1 MLPTPTPIA
10 QLALDAHTAAL
21 FLGSTEVEPVHL
33 LWALC
38 RTEEGRRAVEDQG
51 GDYTAILRHIASVA
65 RASGDGARQ
74 RAEHAVYTH
83 AFHQVFLGVEAQ
95 AVDNEG
101 GVDAGFAL
109 DALRAYAEREGE
121 GLLADALAA
130 ARFQDAV
137 GSDTASFAQAEE
149 GFDPFKATF
158 GDALEDDEGGIS
170 FGQGDGMEGEPEAAA
185 SQQAARSA
193 AQAAASLAADP
204 NMAAAL
210 AALRNLTLE
219 AREGRGDPVIGR
231 HAEIAELRA
240 VLERRRKPNALLVGE
255 PGVGKTALV
264 EGLARDLLAAPSGSP
279 LAGRPVFELEM
290 GALMAGTRFRGDFEA
305 RMRHVL
311 DQAAGKR
318 AILFIDEAHALIG
331 AGGGAHSGG
340 MDASTLLKPALARG
354 DISVILATT
363 PAETRALVKDRA
375 FARRFQ
381 RVQVGEPD
389 VATTIAMVARARA
402 PYETHHGVTIPEIF
416 VESLVEAM
424 ATAAPERRFPDKA
437 FDALDAAAQAARRRG
452 STIVCQQ
459 DVDAAVF
466 AVTGTRLGRVGAD
479 EIARAEGLE
488 AALRAAVLGQD
499 EALAS
504 LASAV
509 RLRMLGLQ
517 GGSGCASAHLLNGP
531 SGVGKTETA
540 KALAKALDM
549 PLVRIDMSEYMD
561 PHAIS
566 GLIGAPPGYVGF
578 QDDGLLIAAGEAN
591 PRMVLLLDEV
601 DKAHP
606 RVFDVL
612 LQIMDAGRLTSPD
625 GRVVSFRG
633 THLVMTANIGASD
646 AGRPAMGFGRTRD
659 ADAEMR
665 AAVAA
670 HVRPEFAERL
680 TTALT
685 YKPLDREAAL
695 SIARAALRACTD
707 RFARMDC
714 VLHMGEDVAVAIVDG
729 LPEGP
734 VSGRRI
740 LRAVETR
747 VADAVALEA
756 LKHPVGVALSVCLSG
771 EKAHLVRAM

>member
-10 QLALDAHTAAL
+10 QLALDAHKAAL
-21 FLGSTEVEPVHL
+21 SLFSTEVEPVHL

-38 RTEEGRRAVEDQG
+38 TTEEGRRAVEEQG
-51 GDYTAILRHIASVA
+51 GDYTAILRYISSHV
-65 RASGDGARQ
+65 RERHKGQ
-74 RAEHAVYTH
+74 RKRPDQAFYTP
-83 AFHQVFLGVEAQ
+83 AFHQVFLGIEAQ
-95 AVDNEG
+95 AVDVHG
-101 GVDAGFAL
+101 GVDAVFAL
-109 DALRAYAEREGE
+109 TALRLYAEEAGE
-121 GLLADALAA
+121 GLLVEALAA
-130 ARFQDAV
+130 ARFQDGV
-137 GSDTASFAQAEE
+137 GSDAGAFAQAEE
-149 GFDPFKATF
+149 GFDPFKVAF
-158 GDALEDDEGGIS
+158 GDALEDDEPGAG
-170 FGQGDGMEGEPEAAA
+170 FGEGDSADSESEAAMHP
-185 SQQAARSA
+185 QPGRGVSA
-193 AQAAASLAADP
+193 AAAALASDP

-264 EGLARDLLAAPSGSP
+264 EGLARDLLAIPHGSP
-279 LAGRPVFELEM
+279 LSGRPVFELEM

-354 DISVILATT
+354 EISVILATT

-389 VATTIAMVARARA
+389 VATTVAMVARARG
-402 PYETHHGVTIPEIF
+402 PYETHHGVTIPEDF

-424 ATAAPERRFPDKA
+424 ALAAPERRFPDKA

-452 STIVCQQ
+452 SSIVGQQ

-466 AVTGTRLGRVGAD
+466 AVAGVRLGRVGPA

-488 AALRAAVLGQD
+488 SALRAAVLGQD
-499 EALAS
+499 EAVSA

-540 KALAKALDM
+540 KALAKALDV
-549 PLVRIDMSEYMD
+549 PLVRIDMSEFMD

-578 QDDGLLIAAGEAN
+578 QDDGLLIAAGEAH

-633 THLVMTANIGASD
+633 THLVMTANIGASE
-646 AGRPAMGFGRTRD
+646 AARPAMGFGRTRD

-685 YKPLDREAAL
+685 YQPLDRAAAL
-695 SIARAALRACTD
+695 AIARAALAGCMD

-714 VLHMGEDVAVAIVDG
+714 VLSAGEDVAAAIVDG
-729 LPEGP
+729 LPQGP

-740 LRAVETR
+740 LRAVEAR

-756 LKHPVGVALSVCLSG
+756 LKHPPRTPLAVRLEG
-771 EKAHLVRAM
+771 EKAHLVPAA